1 MRKGKVK
8 RILSRKVI
16 AGVMS
21 AAMIAGMGINPTP
34 VQAVENDAAKTI
46 SIDFSKTDGEMIPKT
61 GWLLMPNE
69 NIPDG
74 RIIPLNT
81 KDVRDDID
89 TQNLLGNNGN
99 GNSQGQ
105 LQDVLPNEGNRLA
118 RIKHGVERMK
128 ELGIDNYYPIMG
140 YMPSWISSNGMPQGT
155 PKDYALWK
163 QWVKDIVQYMKDND
177 LDVTEYNVWNE
188 NWSISV
194 DNFNKMYEQA
204 WHAGREVMPESKMI
218 GPSPGSDNA
227 GVVQSLADYCEEVGI
242 TLDIVS
248 WHFGNY
254 SNLPGFQQGLE
265 DYISQKSSLGEP
277 KYYYEEYTSSGDVGN
292 MQKEFTILANY
303 DRADVDAAIRGIW
316 TYVNGLSDQLITVQN
331 NENPYQRRNIWWMMT
346 AYGAMSGTRV
356 KQEGDDLYVASY
368 DEDKGEAKVLIGGQQ
383 GSVDINLENFPFAGE
398 NVKVNKY
405 KITDIE
411 NDGLQYQGS
420 DEAITAG
427 DTVTTN
433 INFES
438 GDVWLI
444 EVKKDESIPSDFA
457 LKGPDD
463 GLAADAVGRKTVGT
477 DAGFGAGGAES
488 RVSGDVL
495 RSGDAPDALFGL
507 VARVDDLVAS
517 GDEDDLPG
525 SERHGSDAVSDHV
538 EPVERSLGG
547 DCVYA
552 RDEEVGHQGL
562 AADFEPFGA
571 GHRGVETVEQR
582 PVAVRA
588 EPFDDSSFAHCHR
601 VSEGYDLR
609 GFGPDDGPDL
619 FEGLLRGCDDV
630 RLEMVAAQRFGA
642 RMEFFTV
649 CHGCRVCV

>member
-16 AGVMS
+16 AGVLS
-21 AAMIAGMGINPTP
+21 AAMIAGMGVNPTP

-218 GPSPGSDNA
+218 GPSPWTDNA

-248 WHFGNY
+248 
-254 SNLPGFQQGLE
+254 
-265 DYISQKSSLGEP
+265 
-277 KYYYEEYTSSGDVGN
+277 
-292 MQKEFTILANY
+292 
-303 DRADVDAAIRGIW
+303 
-316 TYVNGLSDQLITVQN
+316 
-331 NENPYQRRNIWWMMT
+331 
-346 AYGAMSGTRV
+346 
-356 KQEGDDLYVASY
+356 
-368 DEDKGEAKVLIGGQQ
+368 
-383 GSVDINLENFPFAGE
+383 
-398 NVKVNKY
+398 
-405 KITDIE
+405 
-411 NDGLQYQGS
+411 
-420 DEAITAG
+420 
-427 DTVTTN
+427 
-433 INFES
+433 
-438 GDVWLI
+438 
-444 EVKKDESIPSDFA
+444 
-457 LKGPDD
+457 
-463 GLAADAVGRKTVGT
+463 
-477 DAGFGAGGAES
+477 
-488 RVSGDVL
+488 
-495 RSGDAPDALFGL
+495 
-507 VARVDDLVAS
+507 
-517 GDEDDLPG
+517 
-525 SERHGSDAVSDHV
+525 
-538 EPVERSLGG
+538 
-547 DCVYA
+547 
-552 RDEEVGHQGL
+552 
-562 AADFEPFGA
+562 
-571 GHRGVETVEQR
+571 
-582 PVAVRA
+582 
-588 EPFDDSSFAHCHR
+588 
-601 VSEGYDLR
+601 
-609 GFGPDDGPDL
+609 
-619 FEGLLRGCDDV
+619 
-630 RLEMVAAQRFGA
+630 
-642 RMEFFTV
+642 
-649 CHGCRVCV
+649 